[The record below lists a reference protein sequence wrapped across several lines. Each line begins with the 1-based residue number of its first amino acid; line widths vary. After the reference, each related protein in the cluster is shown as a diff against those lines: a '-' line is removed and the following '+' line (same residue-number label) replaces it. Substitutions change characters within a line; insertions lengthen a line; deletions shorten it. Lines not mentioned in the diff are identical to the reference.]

1 MSDILTELVV
11 PFSYDYM
18 WKAMWV
24 SALVGAVCAFLS
36 CYLMLKGWS
45 LMGDALGHSIVPGV
59 AGAYI
64 IGAPFAAGAFFAGI
78 LAALGMAFVKAHS
91 RLRED
96 ATIGLVFTTLFALG
110 VLMASLHPTSV
121 SIQTIVLGNIL
132 AIPDSDATQVV
143 LIAAVSLAVL
153 AFIWKDLMVTFFD
166 ETYARSIG
174 LRTRMLKVVFFTLL
188 SACTV
193 AALQTVGACLVIAL
207 VVTPGA
213 TAYLLTDRFDRLI
226 AIAVG
231 IGTVTSFVGAYLSY
245 FIDGAT
251 GGVIVTLQTLLFLA
265 AFYLAPKHGVIA
277 ARRKARVVRDD
288 NLRKGSG
295 LPESGPVQESA

>member
-1 MSDILTELVV
+1 MSEVLGELLI

-18 WKAMWV
+18 LKAMWV

-36 CYLMLKGWS
+36 AYLMLKGWS

-64 IGAPFAAGAFFAGI
+64 IGAPFAIGAFFAGI
-78 LAALGMAFVKAHS
+78 IAALGMSFVKAHT

-96 ATIGLVFTTLFALG
+96 AVIGLVFTTLFALG
-110 VLMASLHPTSV
+110 LLMASIWPTSV

-132 AIPDSDATQVV
+132 AISDEDVVQVA
-143 LIAAVSLAVL
+143 LIAGISLAIM

-166 ETYARSIG
+166 ENHARSLGINTG
-174 LRTRMLKVVFFTLL
+174 LLKIVFFTLL

-193 AALQTVGACLVIAL
+193 AALQTVGACLVIAM

-213 TAYLLTDRFDRLI
+213 TAYLLTDRFGWLI
-226 AIAVG
+226 VIAVALG
-231 IGTVTSFVGAYLSY
+231 AVTSFVGAYLSY
-245 FIDGAT
+245 FLDGAT

-265 AFYLAPKHGVIA
+265 AFYFAPKHGLIA
-277 ARRKARVVRDD
+277 ARRRRLA
-288 NLRKGSG
+288 
-295 LPESGPVQESA
+295 PAEATA